1 MVAVEAQN
9 PLAQSDAGQF
19 LKTNCH
25 VKSNFCKKTGDQ
37 AEIVGLL

>member
-9 PLAQSDAGQF
+9 PLLNPTRINFIKA
-19 LKTNCH
+19 NCH